1 MELSTSD
8 DGAESDAAIGTRSGQ
23 EVRPFDPRPQDVTLP
38 DIAHATANVC
48 RASGQ
53 SDVFYSVGLHSLYV
67 SEDLERRGE
76 SPHTQLYG
84 LLHDASEAYVADV
97 PGPLKRHLPNYRRAE
112 ERVQSAVWS
121 AFDLP
126 DPPEAAWS
134 AVKSADDRLQ
144 RYELPEL
151 MPSQDWEGKRP
162 DLPYDLHADGR
173 LDVPARFEQ
182 RAEQLAGAA
191 AATVPRP

>member
-8 DGAESDAAIGTRSGQ
+8 DRAEAEAAIGTRSGQ
-23 EVRPFDPRPQDVTLP
+23 ELRPFDPRPQDVTLP

-67 SEDLERRGE
+67 SRDLQRRGE
-76 SPHTQLYG
+76 SPRTQLYG

-112 ERVQSAVWS
+112 ERVQSAIWA

-126 DPPEAAWS
+126 EPSETAWA
-134 AVKSADDRLQ
+134 AVKRADDRLQ

-151 MPSQDWEGKRP
+151 MPSQDWEGQRP
-162 DLPYDLHADGR
+162 DLDYDLAADER
-173 LDVPARFEQ
+173 LAVPARFED
-182 RAEQLAGAA
+182 RAAQLAADCG
-191 AATVPRP
+191 ATVPRP

>member
-8 DGAESDAAIGTRSGQ
+8 DRAESKAAIGTRSGR
-23 EVRPFDPRPQDVTLP
+23 ELRPFDPRPQDVTLP

-53 SDVFYSVGLHSLYV
+53 AATFYSVGLHSLYV
-67 SEDLERRGE
+67 SRDLQRRGE
-76 SPHTQLYG
+76 QPRTQLYG

-112 ERVQSAVWS
+112 ERVQSAIWT

-126 DPPEAAWS
+126 EPPAEAWA
-134 AVKSADDRLQ
+134 AVKRADDRLQ
-144 RYELPEL
+144 RYELPTL
-151 MPSQDWEGKRP
+151 MPSQDWEGERP
-162 DLPYDLHADGR
+162 DLDFDLAADER
-173 LDVPARFEQ
+173 QDVPARFEA
-182 RAEQLAGAA
+182 RAERLAA
-191 AATVPRP
+191 ACDASVPRP

>member
-8 DGAESDAAIGTRSGQ
+8 DRAESKAAIGTRSGQ
-23 EVRPFDPRPQDVTLP
+23 ELRPFDPRPQDVTLP

-67 SEDLERRGE
+67 SRDLQRHGE
-76 SPHTQLYG
+76 SPRTQLYG

-112 ERVQSAVWS
+112 GRVQSAIWT

-126 DPPEAAWS
+126 EPTETAWR
-134 AVKSADDRLQ
+134 AVKRSDDRLQ

-151 MPSQDWEGKRP
+151 MPSQDWEGERP
-162 DLPYDLHADGR
+162 DLDFDLAADER
-173 LDVPARFEQ
+173 LDVPARFED
-182 RAEQLAGAA
+182 RAEGLAADCG
-191 AATVPRP
+191 ATVPQP

>member
-1 MELSTSD
+1 MRLSTSD
-8 DGAESDAAIGTRSGQ
+8 DGAESEAAIGTRSGQ
-23 EVRPFDPRPQDVTLP
+23 EVRPFDPRSQDVTLP

-67 SEDLERRGE
+67 SRDLERRGE
-76 SPHTQLYG
+76 SPRTQLYG

-112 ERVQSAVWS
+112 ERVQSAIWT
-121 AFDLP
+121 AFDLSEP
-126 DPPEAAWS
+126 TERAWG
-134 AVKSADDRLQ
+134 AVKRADDRLQ

-151 MPSQDWEGKRP
+151 MPSQDWEGDRP
-162 DLPYDLHADGR
+162 DLPYDLQADGR
-173 LDVPARFEQ
+173 LDVPTRFEE
-182 RAEQLAGAA
+182 RAEQLAAA
-191 AATVPRP
+191 CDATAPRP

>member
-8 DGAESDAAIGTRSGQ
+8 DRAESKAAIGTRSGQ

-53 SDVFYSVGLHSLYV
+53 ADGFYSVGLHSLYV
-67 SEDLERRGE
+67 SRDLERRSA
-76 SPHTQLYG
+76 SPRTQLYG

-112 ERVQSAVWS
+112 ERVQSAIWA
-121 AFDLP
+121 AFGLP
-126 DPPEAAWS
+126 DPPEAAWK
-134 AVKSADDRLQ
+134 AVKRADDRLQ

-151 MPSQDWEGKRP
+151 MPSQDWEGERP
-162 DLPYDLHADGR
+162 ELDYDLAADER
-173 LDVPARFEQ
+173 LNVPARFED
-182 RAEQLAGAA
+182 RAERLAA
-191 AATVPRP
+191 ACGASVPRP